1 MAETVE
7 TYAPV
12 EPAAAPAAAP
22 TDTQEVADPHRD
34 GEETPTPE
42 VSHATTLALLQ
53 AEMDSVVKSM
63 SDLVKVK
70 EEDQITL
77 YEPKDPESGEVD
89 VAKEQL
95 DVLVKIQHDLKRQQ
109 EVQRATLTSQ
119 FLLGKMQESMSKLL
133 AERSSDFER
142 QRKSMM
148 EFMQKESS
156 QRQYAMDQV
165 ESVVDKIGSTLGQF
179 TSSLT
184 TLSSTI
190 KDLSADQR
198 SQGTQ
203 HLDVLKGI
211 HYEVQDSKKIL
222 DHIRANTLTTSK
234 ETKNLGW
241 QVSEL
246 RSGSVDVST
255 QKGSLLYII
264 SEDLKTAP
272 QSTFDALA
280 KSVKSVNETIEAG
293 VNPEKHQE
301 QQRVEDQKKEAERLQ
316 KEQEEQERQQ
326 VTMVIHPYTGQ
337 QMYLTGEQKDQ
348 FFRDLATMKPSDFG
362 PVRTG
367 SMGAGTPSIPGTPP
381 IPSQGFPPRPPM
393 GMGIG
398 YGTPAT
404 PAGYG
409 VLQHHRL
416 LRHLA
421 MFRPSL
427 LRLLCLCFQSQLHL
441 EGEMSGSL

>member
-1 MAETVE
+1 METH
-7 TYAPV
+7 APV
-12 EPAAAPAAAP
+12 APAAAPAAAP
-22 TDTQEVADPHRD
+22 TDTQEVAVGHRD

-42 VSHATTLALLQ
+42 VSHATTLTLLQ

-119 FLLGKMQESMSKLL
+119 FLLGKMQETMSKVLT
-133 AERSSDFER
+133 ERSNDFER

-148 EFMQKESS
+148 AYMQKESS
-156 QRQYAMDQV
+156 SHQYAVDQV
-165 ESVVDKIGSTLGQF
+165 EAVVDKVSSTLDQF

-211 HYEVQDSKKIL
+211 HYEIQDSKKIL
-222 DHIRANTLTTSK
+222 DHIRANTLSTSK

-241 QVSEL
+241 QVGEL
-246 RSGSVDVST
+246 RSGSVDAKGTVST

-264 SEDLKTAP
+264 SEDLKTAT

-293 VNPEKHQE
+293 VNPEKSLKRKFEEHQE

-316 KEQEEQERQQ
+316 KEQEEQERRQ
-326 VTMVIHPYTGQ
+326 VTMVIHPYTGEH
-337 QMYLTGEQKDQ
+337 MYLTGEQKDQ
-348 FFRDLATMKPSDFG
+348 FFRDLSNMKPSDFG
-362 PVRTG
+362 PVGTG
-367 SMGAGTPSIPGTPP
+367 SMGVGTPP

-393 GMGIG
+393 EYGAL
-398 YGTPAT
+398 GTPAT

-409 VLQHHRL
+409 TPATPAPPPPGYVPSFTAPATLPVL
-416 LRHLA
+416 
-421 MFRPSL
+421 PKSTPP
-427 LRLLCLCFQSQLHL
+427 
-441 EGEMSGSL
+441 

>member
-1 MAETVE
+1 MSSPADVVE
-7 TYAPV
+7 TLP
-12 EPAAAPAAAP
+12 ETAAPGVTGDAVQEADRRDAA
-22 TDTQEVADPHRD
+22 E
-34 GEETPTPE
+34 TPE
-42 VSHATTLALLQ
+42 VEASKASPNTTLAVLQ

-70 EEDQITL
+70 DEDKITP
-77 YEPKDPESGEVD
+77 YVKDPESIGEVD

-109 EVQRATLTSQ
+109 AVQQATLTSQ
-119 FLLGKMQESMSKLL
+119 FLLGKMQETMSKLL
-133 AERSSDFER
+133 TERSNDFER

-148 EFMQKESS
+148 SYMQRESS
-156 QRQYAMDQV
+156 LRQNAMDQV
-165 ESVVDKIGSTLGQF
+165 ESVVDKVGSTLDQF

-198 SQGTQ
+198 SQGRE

-222 DHIRANTLTTSK
+222 DHIRANTLSTSK

-241 QVSEL
+241 QVGEL
-246 RSGSVDVST
+246 RSGSVDAKGTLSS

-264 SEDLKTAP
+264 SEDLKTAT

-293 VNPEKHQE
+293 VNPEKSLKRKYEEHQE

-316 KEQEEQERQQ
+316 QEQEERERQQ
-326 VTMVIHPYTGQ
+326 VTMMIHPYTGAHL
-337 QMYLTGEQKDQ
+337 YLTGEQKEQ
-348 FFRDLATMKPSDFG
+348 FIRDLATMKPSDFG
-362 PVRTG
+362 PVGTG
-367 SMGAGTPSIPGTPP
+367 SMGAGTPP
-381 IPSQGFPPRPPM
+381 IPPQGFPPRPPM
-393 GMGIG
+393 GMGYG
-398 YGTPAT
+398 AMGTPGTPMTPSHPPGYVPSFTAPAT
-404 PAGYG
+404 LP
-409 VLQHHRL
+409 VL
-416 LRHLA
+416 
-421 MFRPSL
+421 PKSTPP
-427 LRLLCLCFQSQLHL
+427 
-441 EGEMSGSL
+441 